1 MAASPPSFTHFT
13 STGHPQLAGWEK
25 KMNMAP
31 QNRFTSSFILSALK
45 WWCLD
50 IDSCSNFS
58 QSLSTALGYL
68 RKHWR
73 CLWWKCIWLEGNLH
87 VVQGPRWWNKGSF
100 LSLPSP
106 VSIRYRLGR
115 QVYFNVRALGL
126 LLTTCFIRDG
136 FSSLFFHYLCCL
148 EVGRKGF
155 QLYYLKKK
163 SLENICKSTK
173 RCWWYNTSERN
184 PAYKIIYPGWHIMM
198 MWCQIHEG
206 DNTTKCY
213 IIFSGLENDLTCFN
227 WYFLVFPKFCFEYL
241 VNKH

>member
-1 MAASPPSFTHFT
+1 M
-13 STGHPQLAGWEK
+13 
-25 KMNMAP
+25 
-31 QNRFTSSFILSALK
+31 
-45 WWCLD
+45 
-50 IDSCSNFS
+50 
-58 QSLSTALGYL
+58 
-68 RKHWR
+68 
-73 CLWWKCIWLEGNLH
+73 
-87 VVQGPRWWNKGSF
+87 
-100 LSLPSP
+100 
-106 VSIRYRLGR
+106 GR
-115 QVYFNVRALGL
+115 R
-126 LLTTCFIRDG
+126 
-136 FSSLFFHYLCCL
+136 
-148 EVGRKGF
+148 GF

-241 VNKH
+241 VNKHYIIFSEQCLQKYIHVAAQSCLGVLTKHKLICIFLLSTTIYWISARHYGRFGEYSSKQMKVLHIATSIQVGEMDDK

>member
-1 MAASPPSFTHFT
+1 M
-13 STGHPQLAGWEK
+13 
-25 KMNMAP
+25 
-31 QNRFTSSFILSALK
+31 
-45 WWCLD
+45 
-50 IDSCSNFS
+50 
-58 QSLSTALGYL
+58 
-68 RKHWR
+68 
-73 CLWWKCIWLEGNLH
+73 
-87 VVQGPRWWNKGSF
+87 
-100 LSLPSP
+100 
-106 VSIRYRLGR
+106 SIRYRLGR
-115 QVYFNVRALGL
+115 QVYFNVCALGL

-163 SLENICKSTK
+163 SLENICKSIK

-184 PAYKIIYPGWHIMM
+184 PAYKIIYPGWHIIT

-241 VNKH
+241 VNKHYIIFSEQCLQKYIHAAAQSCLGVLIKHKLICVHFFFQQIFTKFLPGIMVGLGNTAVNKWKSCT